1 MKMEN
6 NTPLISIGIP
16 FYNSEKYLELAI
28 VSVLSQSYTN
38 WELFLTNDG
47 SSDKSIKIAEAYAQ
61 KDKRISL
68 HNDGVNRGLPT
79 RLNQLSKL
87 ANGKYY
93 ARMDA
98 DDLMHPDRLKTQF
111 EYLEKNQSIDL
122 VASGVVAINGDN
134 NIIGIRK
141 GKTEENKKYTLK
153 NLLNGGWAIHP
164 TIMGKTSWFKTNFYD
179 ETLTRTEDFDLWIRT
194 IEQSNFTRMQFIGL
208 YYREESALSLKKYIV
223 STKQSLRL
231 YIKNKTILGSFNVFK
246 FSVKKIFKL
255 ITYLIFN
262 YTGLMSIIVKKRSK
276 KMNRNDISHHEKII
290 NYIISTKNLI

>member
-1 MKMEN
+1 MH
-6 NTPLISIGIP
+6 
-16 FYNSEKYLELAI
+16 
-28 VSVLSQSYTN
+28 
-38 WELFLTNDG
+38 
-47 SSDKSIKIAEAYAQ
+47 
-61 KDKRISL
+61 SL
-68 HNDGVNRGLPT
+68 H
-79 RLNQLSKL
+79 
-87 ANGKYY
+87 
-93 ARMDA
+93 
-98 DDLMHPDRLKTQF
+98 
-111 EYLEKNQSIDL
+111 
-122 VASGVVAINGDN
+122 
-134 NIIGIRK
+134 
-141 GKTEENKKYTLK
+141 
-153 NLLNGGWAIHP
+153 
-164 TIMGKTSWFKTNFYD
+164 
-179 ETLTRTEDFDLWIRT
+179 LWIRT